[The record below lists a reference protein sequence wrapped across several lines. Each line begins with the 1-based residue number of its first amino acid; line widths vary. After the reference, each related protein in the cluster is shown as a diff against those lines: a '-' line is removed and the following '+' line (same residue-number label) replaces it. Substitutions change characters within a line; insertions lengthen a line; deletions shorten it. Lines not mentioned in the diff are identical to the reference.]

1 MLKAFFEYDCR
12 TYISHISGN
21 VDCMV
26 GVSMVPATTILVIAT
41 NNKRK
46 SKHYSNTDH
55 AICII
60 FNKYEILYEHMDT
73 HKQKLSLSVITFNS
87 KCGFRFNL
95 NFKIEHQIQT
105 EMKPQSEIFRWLK
118 RSRPL
123 EKNAYYFLFYRTGL
137 IDHCFQTF
145 KIEVGF
151 RNKKILT
158 TKILETK
165 NPKWFEGSEIPPLFS
180 NIQKYMVILIFNAGT
195 HRINIWISSAMGI
208 HFFSSKPY
216 EWKPVFSIIFDCKSQ
231 TQLFEC
237 IRPNVSIE

>member
-1 MLKAFFEYDCR
+1 MLKAFFEYYCR

-26 GVSMVPATTILVIAT
+26 GVLVVPATTILFIAT

-60 FNKYEILYEHMDT
+60 FNKYEILYEHMNT

-105 EMKPQSEIFRWLK
+105 EMKPQSEIFGWKGLDLSK
-118 RSRPL
+118 
-123 EKNAYYFLFYRTGL
+123 KNAYYFLFHRTGL
-137 IDHCFQTF
+137 IDHFFWTF
-145 KIEVGF
+145 EIKVDF

-165 NPKWFEGSEIPPLFS
+165 NPKCFEGSEIPPLFS
-180 NIQKYMVILIFNAGT
+180 NIQK
-195 HRINIWISSAMGI
+195 
-208 HFFSSKPY
+208 
-216 EWKPVFSIIFDCKSQ
+216 
-231 TQLFEC
+231 
-237 IRPNVSIE
+237 

>member
-1 MLKAFFEYDCR
+1 MFTEIYEFCAHAQNLHTIQIPKLNIIAANNEMLKAFFEYDCR

-123 EKNAYYFLFYRTGL
+123 ERNAYYFLSNRPDRSLFS
-137 IDHCFQTF
+137 D
-145 KIEVGF
+145 F
-151 RNKKILT
+151 RNRSR
-158 TKILETK
+158 
-165 NPKWFEGSEIPPLFS
+165 F
-180 NIQKYMVILIFNAGT
+180 
-195 HRINIWISSAMGI
+195 
-208 HFFSSKPY
+208 
-216 EWKPVFSIIFDCKSQ
+216 
-231 TQLFEC
+231 
-237 IRPNVSIE
+237 